1 MKFILLLIIFT
12 IIVFVTADDVGSGD
26 ETTEEAPLND
36 AASNKDH
43 AAPRHSSKN
52 FDEEREARLL

>member
-36 AASNKDH
+36 ANKDH
-43 AAPRHSSKN
+43 AAPRGHSSKN